1 MIKIYKIY
9 FDLIFKDKTDISNQ
23 KFIPLSQ
30 RLNPNKL
37 KKIKREEIKK
47 FENWNKEQFENKVY
61 RKYWDN
67 KEIEKFK
74 VDWIVVE
81 NYETKYSFINGK
93 VNCSVECRTNKQEE
107 IENILQII
115 CKSANAYDYDY
126 IKCDLIERDDNY
138 GFFEN
143 FRDPDYVSDSE
154 RELRFEEYS
163 QSSENREKMRIVR
176 SHKRSDGLTKKQILS
191 RPTKIYSKF

>member
-30 RLNPNKL
+30 RLNPNKH

-47 FENWNKEQFENKVY
+47 FENWKKEQFEEKVY
-61 RKYWDN
+61 RKYWNN

-81 NYETKYSFINGK
+81 NYKTKYSFINGK
-93 VNCSVECRTNKQEE
+93 VNCSVECRTNKKED

-115 CKSANAYDYDY
+115 CKSANAFDYKFLRFDEF
-126 IKCDLIERDDNY
+126 EREN
-138 GFFEN
+138 FFEN
-143 FRDPDYVSDSE
+143 FEEELRDPDWISESERQMRNDEQLVSD
-154 RELRFEEYS
+154 
-163 QSSENREKMRIVR
+163 ENKEKMRIVR
-176 SHKRSDGLTKKQILS
+176 SHKKTNSGLANLNS
-191 RPTKIYSKF
+191 IYKRN

>member
-9 FDLIFKDKTDISNQ
+9 FDLIFKNKTNISNQ

-30 RLNPNKL
+30 RLNPNKH

-47 FENWNKEQFENKVY
+47 FENWNKEQFENEVY
-61 RKYWDN
+61 RKYWNN

-81 NYETKYSFINGK
+81 NYQTRYSFINGK

-115 CKSANAYDYDY
+115 CKSANAFDYKFLRFDEF
-126 IKCDLIERDDNY
+126 ER
-138 GFFEN
+138 EN
-143 FRDPDYVSDSE
+143 FFSENFEEELRDPDFESESERRMRNDEERVSD
-154 RELRFEEYS
+154 
-163 QSSENREKMRIVR
+163 ENKEKMRIVR
-176 SHKRSDGLTKKQILS
+176 SHKKTNSGLANLTS
-191 RPTKIYSKF
+191 IYKRN

>member
-9 FDLIFKDKTDISNQ
+9 FDLIFKNKTNISNQ

-30 RLNPNKL
+30 RLNPNKH

-47 FENWNKEQFENKVY
+47 FENWKKEQFEEKVY
-61 RKYWDN
+61 RKYWNN

-81 NYETKYSFINGK
+81 NYKTKYSFINGK
-93 VNCSVECRTNKQEE
+93 VNCSVECRTNKKED

-115 CKSANAYDYDY
+115 CKSSNAFDYKFLRFDEF
-126 IKCDLIERDDNY
+126 EREN
-138 GFFEN
+138 FFEN
-143 FRDPDYVSDSE
+143 FEEELRDPDWISESERQMRNDEQLVSD
-154 RELRFEEYS
+154 
-163 QSSENREKMRIVR
+163 ENKEKMRIVR
-176 SHKRSDGLTKKQILS
+176 SHKKTNSGLANLNS
-191 RPTKIYSKF
+191 IYKRN

>member
-9 FDLIFKDKTDISNQ
+9 FDLIFKNKTDISNQ

-30 RLNPNKL
+30 RLNPNKH

-47 FENWNKEQFENKVY
+47 FENWKKEQFEEKVY
-61 RKYWDN
+61 RKYWNN

-81 NYETKYSFINGK
+81 NYKTKYSFINGK
-93 VNCSVECRTNKQEE
+93 VNCSVECRTNKKED

-115 CKSANAYDYDY
+115 CKSSNAFDYKFLRFDEF
-126 IKCDLIERDDNY
+126 EREN
-138 GFFEN
+138 FFEN
-143 FRDPDYVSDSE
+143 FEEELRDPDWISESERQMRNDEQLVSD
-154 RELRFEEYS
+154 
-163 QSSENREKMRIVR
+163 ENKEKMRIVR
-176 SHKRSDGLTKKQILS
+176 SHKKTNSGLANLNS
-191 RPTKIYSKF
+191 IYKRN

>member
-30 RLNPNKL
+30 RLNPNKH

-47 FENWNKEQFENKVY
+47 FENWKKEQFENKIY

-81 NYETKYSFINGK
+81 NYKTKYSFINGK
-93 VNCSVECRTNKQEE
+93 VNCSVECRTNKKED

-115 CKSANAYDYDY
+115 CKSSNAFDYKFLRFDEF
-126 IKCDLIERDDNY
+126 EREN
-138 GFFEN
+138 FFEN
-143 FRDPDYVSDSE
+143 FEEELRDPDWISESERQMRNDEQLVSD
-154 RELRFEEYS
+154 
-163 QSSENREKMRIVR
+163 ENKEKMRIVR
-176 SHKRSDGLTKKQILS
+176 SHKKTNSGLANLNS
-191 RPTKIYSKF
+191 IYKRN

>member
-30 RLNPNKL
+30 RLNPNKH

-47 FENWNKEQFENKVY
+47 FENWKKEQFEEKVY
-61 RKYWDN
+61 RKYWNN

-81 NYETKYSFINGK
+81 NYKTKYSFINGK
-93 VNCSVECRTNKQEE
+93 VNCSVECRTNKKED

-115 CKSANAYDYDY
+115 CKSSNAFDYKFLRFDEF
-126 IKCDLIERDDNY
+126 EREN
-138 GFFEN
+138 FFEN
-143 FRDPDYVSDSE
+143 FEEELRDPDWISESERQMRNDEQLVSD
-154 RELRFEEYS
+154 
-163 QSSENREKMRIVR
+163 ENKEKMRIVR
-176 SHKRSDGLTKKQILS
+176 SHKKTNSGLANLNS
-191 RPTKIYSKF
+191 IYKRN

>member
-30 RLNPNKL
+30 RLNPNKH

-47 FENWNKEQFENKVY
+47 IENWNKEQFENKVY

-81 NYETKYSFINGK
+81 NYKTKYSFINGK

-107 IENILQII
+107 IKNILQII
-115 CKSANAYDYDY
+115 CKSANAYDY
-126 IKCDLIERDDNY
+126 E
-138 GFFEN
+138 F
-143 FRDPDYVSDSE
+143 
-154 RELRFEEYS
+154 LRFEEFEREDFFEVFEEES
-163 QSSENREKMRIVR
+163 RDPDWISESERQMRNDEERVSYENKEKMRIVR
-176 SHKRSDGLTKKQILS
+176 SHKKTNTGLANLTS
-191 RPTKIYSKF
+191 IYKRN

>member
-30 RLNPNKL
+30 RLNPNKH

-47 FENWNKEQFENKVY
+47 FENWKKEQFENKIY

-81 NYETKYSFINGK
+81 NYKTKYSFINGK

-107 IENILQII
+107 IKNILQII
-115 CKSANAYDYDY
+115 CKSANAYDY
-126 IKCDLIERDDNY
+126 E
-138 GFFEN
+138 F
-143 FRDPDYVSDSE
+143 
-154 RELRFEEYS
+154 LRFEEFEREDFFEVFEEES
-163 QSSENREKMRIVR
+163 RDPDWISESERQMRNDEERVSYENKEKMRIVR
-176 SHKRSDGLTKKQILS
+176 SHKKTNTGLANLTS
-191 RPTKIYSKF
+191 IYKRN

>member
-30 RLNPNKL
+30 RLNPNKH
-37 KKIKREEIKK
+37 KKIKREEIKQ
-47 FENWNKEQFENKVY
+47 FENWKKEQFENKVY

-81 NYETKYSFINGK
+81 NYQTRYSFINGK
-93 VNCSVECRTNKQEE
+93 VNCSVECRTNKKED

-115 CKSANAYDYDY
+115 CKSANAFDYEFLRFDEFE
-126 IKCDLIERDDNY
+126 K
-138 GFFEN
+138 EN
-143 FRDPDYVSDSE
+143 FFSEYFEEELRDPDFESESERQMRRDEERVSD
-154 RELRFEEYS
+154 
-163 QSSENREKMRIVR
+163 ENKEKMRIVR
-176 SHKRSDGLTKKQILS
+176 SHKKTNTGLANLTS
-191 RPTKIYSKF
+191 IYKRN

>member
-30 RLNPNKL
+30 RLNPNKH
-37 KKIKREEIKK
+37 KKIKREEIKQ
-47 FENWNKEQFENKVY
+47 FENWKKEQFEEKVY
-61 RKYWDN
+61 RKYWNN

-74 VDWIVVE
+74 VNWIVVE
-81 NYETKYSFINGK
+81 NYQTRYSFINGK
-93 VNCSVECRTNKQEE
+93 VNCSVECRTNKKED

-115 CKSANAYDYDY
+115 CKSSNAYDYEY
-126 IKCDLIERDDNY
+126 KKYDLIERDDTY
-138 GFFEN
+138 SFFEN
-143 FRDPDYVSDSE
+143 FRDPDYENESQ
-154 RELRFEEYS
+154 REFRLEQYS
-163 QSSENREKMRIVR
+163 TSSENKEKMRIVR

>member
-30 RLNPNKL
+30 ILNPNKH
-37 KKIKREEIKK
+37 KKIKREEIKQ
-47 FENWNKEQFENKVY
+47 FENWKKEQFEKKVY
-61 RKYWDN
+61 RKYWNN

-81 NYETKYSFINGK
+81 NYQTRYSFINGK
-93 VNCSVECRTNKQEE
+93 VNCSVETRTNKKED

-115 CKSANAYDYDY
+115 CKSANAYDY
-126 IKCDLIERDDNY
+126 E
-138 GFFEN
+138 F
-143 FRDPDYVSDSE
+143 
-154 RELRFEEYS
+154 LRFEEFEREDFFEIFEEES
-163 QSSENREKMRIVR
+163 RDPDWISESERQMRNDEERVSYENKEKMRIVR
-176 SHKRSDGLTKKQILS
+176 SHKKTNSGLANLTS
-191 RPTKIYSKF
+191 IYKRN

>member
-9 FDLIFKDKTDISNQ
+9 FDLIFKDKTDTSNQ

-30 RLNPNKL
+30 RLNPNKH

-47 FENWNKEQFENKVY
+47 IENWNKEQFENKVY

-74 VDWIVVE
+74 VDWVVVE
-81 NYETKYSFINGK
+81 NYETKHSFINGK
-93 VNCSVECRTNKQEE
+93 VNCSVECRTNKKED

-115 CKSANAYDYDY
+115 CKSSNAYDYEY
-126 IKCDLIERDDNY
+126 KKYDLIEKDDTY
-138 GFFEN
+138 SFFEN
-143 FRDPDYVSDSE
+143 FRNPDYESE
-154 RELRFEEYS
+154 SQREFRLEQYS
-163 QSSENREKMRIVR
+163 TSSENKEKMRIVR
-176 SHKRSDGLTKKQILS
+176 SSKGGLTKKQILS

>member
-30 RLNPNKL
+30 RLNPNKH

-61 RKYWDN
+61 RKYWNN

-81 NYETKYSFINGK
+81 NYKTKYSFINGK
-93 VNCSVECRTNKQEE
+93 VNCSVECRTNKKED

-115 CKSANAYDYDY
+115 CKSSNAFDYKFLRFDEF
-126 IKCDLIERDDNY
+126 EREN
-138 GFFEN
+138 FFEN
-143 FRDPDYVSDSE
+143 FEEELRDPDWISESERQMRNDEQLVSD
-154 RELRFEEYS
+154 
-163 QSSENREKMRIVR
+163 ENKEKMRIVR
-176 SHKRSDGLTKKQILS
+176 SHKKTNSGLANLNS
-191 RPTKIYSKF
+191 IYKRN